1 MGERSGS
8 PLAQVMACCLTAPS
22 HYLNQCWLIISKVEW
37 YSSKGKFTRD
47 TLAINY
53 WNYLEIKYLK
63 YHSNFPGANEL
74 RKVINSMHLNLNPWL
89 PHLQPNSLHPHI
101 QPPTLAA
108 LSMCIEHSGMTEYNE
123 ITTCSK
129 GLGNRWPRLKSRTQS
144 WISLKM
150 KHIIAL
156 ISSKHGLGYSWQGSL
171 ITKWSIVV

>member
-1 MGERSGS
+1 MLYVIVQQNQFNLLGPSNPIWGERSGS

-74 RKVINSMHLNLNPWL
+74 RKVINSMHLNLNPWWPYL
-89 PHLQPNSLHPHI
+89 
-101 QPPTLAA
+101 QPPTLY
-108 LSMCIEHSGMTEYNE
+108 SSHTTPTFGCFEHVYWTFWNGW
-123 ITTCSK
+123 IQKIATCSK

-150 KHIIAL
+150 KHI
-156 ISSKHGLGYSWQGSL
+156 Q
-171 ITKWSIVV
+171 